1 MVQDLPIPEVIRCY
15 FDEQFEPHLPA
26 MFLNWGVAS
35 PPPPAPRRGEGR
47 LRGKPPTQVWQ
58 LPDGVSL
65 DGPPPQRF
73 GISIQRIGD
82 DAFAVRLLWNRIC
95 FVWMQVERLELT
107 DSSLSPLLSALG
119 TDLDYLLDQ
128 PVESSTTTF
137 PRAA

>member
-15 FDEQFEPHLPA
+15 FDEQFDPHLPA
-26 MFLNWGVAS
+26 MYLQWGVANLDLL
-35 PPPPAPRRGEGR
+35 A
-47 LRGKPPTQVWQ
+47 QVWQ

-82 DAFAVRLLWNRIC
+82 DAYAVRLLWNRIC
-95 FVWMQVERLELT
+95 FVWMPVERLQLT
-107 DSSLSPLLSALG
+107 ESSLGPLLSALG

-128 PVESSTTTF
+128 PVESCPTTF
-137 PRAA
+137 PKAAA